1 MRISTRT
8 SASFL
13 LLDNLSS
20 PLFCLSP
27 LGDPVLESGEVEEEE
42 HDEELRQ
49 RVVRKLGAMDTRV
62 HPCVP
67 KLVNAHSSCNPT
79 SFTPS
84 LGTHFPFHVTASPVP
99 AAPSSSSSSS
109 SSSSPTAASS
119 QRQQQ
124 RLFLSRS
131 AFSFF
136 VENLR
141 NFLGSQRSK
150 FSRNYQL
157 PSGYLRMV
165 FF

>member
-1 MRISTRT
+1 MRISTQT

-13 LLDNLSS
+13 LLDNLS

-27 LGDPVLESGEVEEEE
+27 LGGPVLESGEVEEEEE

-84 LGTHFPFHVTASPVP
+84 FGTHFPFHVTASPVP
-99 AAPSSSSSSS
+99 AAPSSSSSSSSPTAAPSSSS

-136 VENLR
+136 VENCRKLDD
-141 NFLGSQRSK
+141 
-150 FSRNYQL
+150 
-157 PSGYLRMV
+157 
-165 FF
+165 FFGFPTQQI